1 MSLILLLIFSFL
13 FGNII
18 SNNEWVIQNAK
29 SVICLSNQT
38 GLNFYTISSN
48 DTNLMIR
55 SEDAYGSESFNYY
68 DFEKNNFDNLYIGC
82 MFGGFYSEN
91 IIIFYQ
97 KYLQILDDKKI
108 ISKRYEIEPGFFRTT
123 LKNISSSFVY
133 ISTNYKIVKINIENK
148 DNTYEIKS
156 ESKIIFDDSSKI
168 KRISCD
174 ISKDGEFYICS
185 YFNDKNYEISLFS
198 KELSKLDTKS
208 YSSGIN
214 APENYFNKI
223 IFLKDNYK
231 MISINSE
238 NIYEVRLR
246 HLEIKDNKIN
256 IIKIYKEKNKE
267 VEYLDINGTQLDGSY
282 LNNDI
287 ISLDNDEIFKIYMKN
302 EKTWLSKFQFY
313 DDDKILTVKTEI
325 LEGLVKEGNNT
336 HLSKRN
342 NGIVIDFFNE
352 SKIDFLQIGHVKT
365 SAKNITNKNNFK
377 ITNYEVQSI
386 LKTEIIAEIEYIS
399 YDFSLLNIQENY
411 ILKRGS
417 DIYPEDDIF
426 QIMKYKTNTNQDIYF
441 QTRLIYEF
449 PSKKDFQIFP
459 SDETNYPE
467 ETKIISLGNK
477 GLISFNITSCE
488 NNFYYVEDSNICT
501 SFRPEGYYFDNEK
514 NMFIKCH
521 SNCAK
526 CLNYSNNDNN
536 MQCLECKSGFFYN
549 EKTFNCA
556 PLHNYTPKTI
566 NIELVNNGFFWVF
579 LVIFIIAIILG
590 ILIIF
595 QDKIFRKCL
604 RVNQINIE
612 GLEEEKK
619 LLSEM
624 GDKSDEIEK
633 DISDNNS
640 KNNID

>member
-1 MSLILLLIFSFL
+1 
-13 FGNII
+13 
-18 SNNEWVIQNAK
+18 
-29 SVICLSNQT
+29 
-38 GLNFYTISSN
+38 
-48 DTNLMIR
+48 
-55 SEDAYGSESFNYY
+55 
-68 DFEKNNFDNLYIGC
+68 
-82 MFGGFYSEN
+82 
-91 IIIFYQ
+91 
-97 KYLQILDDKKI
+97 
-108 ISKRYEIEPGFFRTT
+108 
-123 LKNISSSFVY
+123 
-133 ISTNYKIVKINIENK
+133 
-148 DNTYEIKS
+148 
-156 ESKIIFDDSSKI
+156 
-168 KRISCD
+168 
-174 ISKDGEFYICS
+174 
-185 YFNDKNYEISLFS
+185 
-198 KELSKLDTKS
+198 
-208 YSSGIN
+208 
-214 APENYFNKI
+214 
-223 IFLKDNYK
+223 
-231 MISINSE
+231 
-238 NIYEVRLR
+238 
-246 HLEIKDNKIN
+246 
-256 IIKIYKEKNKE
+256 
-267 VEYLDINGTQLDGSY
+267 
-282 LNNDI
+282 
-287 ISLDNDEIFKIYMKN
+287 MKN

-313 DDDKILTVKTEI
+313 DGDKILTVKTEI

-352 SKIDFLQIGHVKT
+352 SKIDFLQIGHIKT
-365 SAKNITNKNNFK
+365 STKNITNKNNFK